1 MFFLEECQNI
11 NSEEVKMNANKITFT
26 NAQLKTLLKVL
37 KGLARH
43 CRDVCIEQGII
54 RQLSNDRS
62 VVFEV
67 DLRSI
72 LGNLTFVIAKD
83 QNIPNF
89 LRRAPKPITIEG
101 KLNEFFISN
110 PDGPYW
116 VRFDMPQLVNNR
128 FISEK
133 ELESSFC
140 QFLREEN
147 LLIRIWI
154 EKIVLKCIRI
164 GLKVLKEKYYKLNFS
179 KYNVEFLIEEIKQH
193 RRRKSKKKKDRFFIQ
208 GIIMEEIPLFQP
220 INGHVIMPSL
230 PFESFD
236 YDENFLWEVYY
247 INGEF
252 LISKVSGPIGEVEA
266 IVYMQNKLII
276 PQDYPKPQNK

>member
-1 MFFLEECQNI
+1 
-11 NSEEVKMNANKITFT
+11 MNANKITFT

>member
-1 MFFLEECQNI
+1 
-11 NSEEVKMNANKITFT
+11 MNANKITFT

-116 VRFDMPQLVNNR
+116 FRFDMPQLVNNR

-164 GLKVLKEKYYKLNFS
+164 GLKVFKEKYYKLNFS

>member
-110 PDGPYW
+110 PYGPYW

-164 GLKVLKEKYYKLNFS
+164 GLKVFKEKYYKLNFS